1 MTNPSQE
8 ISIELEDAK
17 LKGILCLIPNT
28 NGLVVFAHGS
38 GSSRLSPRNQYVA
51 NKLNQFNLSTLLF
64 DLLTEEEEII
74 DQQTTEYRFNIPLL
88 AKRLVKTTD
97 WLLKEPKT
105 QSLNI
110 GYFGSSTGTGA
121 ALIAGAQRPE
131 TVKAVVSR
139 GGRPDLAAESLESVK
154 APTLLIVGE
163 LDTTVIELNN
173 KAKAQMQHIVE
184 LAIVPGATHLF
195 EEPGTLD
202 EVVQLAGDWFQKYL
216 I

>member
-17 LKGILCLIPNT
+17 LKGILCLIPNN

-110 GYFGSSTGTGA
+110 GYFGSSTGAGA

-163 LDTTVIELNN
+163 LDSTVIELNN
-173 KAKAQMQHIVE
+173 KAKAQMQHTVE

-202 EVVQLAGDWFQKYL
+202 EVVQLAGNWFQKYL